1 MRIHMVASVRNMI
14 NPGKVNGFGREE
26 VACRVPHLFRPFPSV
41 FHTSRPDEVTCVRC
55 LRALALGYVNLT
67 PMSAEEREQLRK
79 GHQEF
84 RTKYALSQ
92 EAQRAREVVV
102 LTA

>member
-1 MRIHMVASVRNMI
+1 MRIHMVASVRDMLH
-14 NPGKVNGFGREE
+14 PEKVNGFAREY
-26 VACRVPHLFRPFPSV
+26 VACRVQHMFRPFPAI
-41 FHTSRPDEVTCVRC
+41 FHTSRPDEVTCVNC

-67 PMSAEEREQLRK
+67 PMSAEEREQYRK
-79 GHQEF
+79 EHEAF

-92 EAQRAREVVV
+92 EVQRSREFMA